1 MPFSMPLPNPNR
13 PARLLIVDD
22 EEGLLFLM
30 TSALRHE
37 GYEVESLESGQ
48 AALEWLRSNSAD
60 LLLLDLNLGD
70 LPAPVIVERLRRQGR
85 EFPFLIITAQ
95 GDERTVLEL
104 MKQGALDYVMKDKGL
119 IELLPSV
126 VRRALAIIE
135 RERKLTEANEAL
147 RRREERHR
155 RIIQTA
161 LDGFARVDANCHFL
175 EVNEALCRLLGYTR
189 EELLNTNAREIEGRS
204 AEPDLCNWI
213 LQQGELCTRF
223 FTQVRRRDGALLD
236 VEISLHREGEEIF
249 GFVHDITQQRR
260 LEREV
265 LEISEDE
272 RRRFGRDLHDG
283 LGQQLTALE
292 LMSHTLERELN
303 SAAPELAS
311 SAEEI
316 AKHTRRAIA
325 QTRQLAHGLAP
336 VALEA
341 EGLMVALN
349 DLATLTA
356 RTGVECELECV
367 APVTLEDPAAATHL
381 YRIAQE
387 AVNNALKHAKA
398 KRITLRL
405 QDLRHAV
412 ELTIEDDGVGL
423 TTKPSQPGMG
433 LQVMDYRA
441 RLIGGRL
448 DVSSEPGKGL
458 RLVCS
463 LPRHR

>member
-1 MPFSMPLPNPNR
+1 M
-13 PARLLIVDD
+13 
-22 EEGLLFLM
+22 
-30 TSALRHE
+30 
-37 GYEVESLESGQ
+37 SG
-48 AALEWLRSNSAD
+48 AD
-60 LLLLDLNLGD
+60 LLRAVRGGNATQDL
-70 LPAPVIVERLRRQGR
+70 A
-85 EFPFLIITAQ
+85 FFIITAQ
-95 GDERTVLEL
+95 GDERTVVEL

-126 VRRALAIIE
+126 VRRALAVIE
-135 RERKLTEANEAL
+135 RERKLTEANENL

-155 RIIQTA
+155 RVIQTA
-161 LDGFARVDANCHFL
+161 LDGFARFNEDCGFL
-175 EVNEALCRLLGYTR
+175 EVNDALCDLLGYTR
-189 EELLNTNAREIEGRS
+189 EELMNMSAHDIEGNVS
-204 AEPDLCNWI
+204 APELCNWI
-213 LQQGELCTRF
+213 RHGESVRGRF
-223 FTQVRRRDGALLD
+223 FTQVCRRDGVLLD
-236 VEISLHREGEEIF
+236 VELSLHREATEIF

-292 LMSHTLERELN
+292 LMSHGLARELAT
-303 SAAPELAS
+303 AAPQLVPEV
-311 SAEEI
+311 EEI
-316 AKHTRRAIA
+316 SKHTRQAIA

-349 DLATLTA
+349 DLATLTS
-356 RTGVECELECV
+356 RTGVHCELVCH
-367 APVTLEDPAAATHL
+367 APVVLRDPIAATHL

-398 KRITLRL
+398 KRLTLTL
-405 QDLRHAV
+405 QDLHQSI
-412 ELTIEDDGVGL
+412 ELTIADDGVGL
-423 TTKPSQPGMG
+423 PASKRTQPGMG

-441 RLIGGRL
+441 RLVGARL
-448 DVSSEPGKGL
+448 DVKSEPGQG
-458 RLVCS
+458 VQIVVT